1 MVGGLL
7 SVHLF
12 YKINVAGELKSTINV
27 FNNGVKAFIIFMQQD
42 EIGLQVWV
50 NAMWVWGKG
59 LLQHTW
65 FYQFTD
71 ALSLVFCLR

>member
-1 MVGGLL
+1 MMVGGLL

-42 EIGLQVWV
+42 EIGLQV
-50 NAMWVWGKG
+50 
-59 LLQHTW
+59 
-65 FYQFTD
+65 
-71 ALSLVFCLR
+71 